1 MGGLMDASTLTEL
14 SRQKEQILS
23 RIAALSDFR
32 PGSLVERFRRCGKPY
47 CHCAKPGAKGHG
59 PSYSLTR
66 SVKGKTVTKI
76 IPKDQVE
83 TTRKQIEEYHRF
95 QQVVSELVETNIK
108 ICDTQLTLEKEKQD
122 GSEEAEKRG

>member
-1 MGGLMDASTLTEL
+1 MDSSTLKKL
-14 SRQKEQILS
+14 AQQKEQILS
-23 RIAALSDFR
+23 RIASFSDLR

-47 CHCAKPGAKGHG
+47 CHCAKPGEKGHG

-66 SVKGKTVTKI
+66 SVQGKTVTKI

-95 QQVVSELVETNIK
+95 QQTVSELVEANIK
-108 ICDTQLTLEKEKQD
+108 ICDTKLALEKDKQD
-122 GSEEAEKRG
+122 GPEEAEKRG

>member
-14 SRQKEQILS
+14 RRQKEEILS
-23 RIAALSDFR
+23 GIAALSDLR

-47 CHCAKPGAKGHG
+47 CHCAKPGEKGHG

-66 SVKGKTVTKI
+66 SVKGKTVTRI

-83 TTRKQIEEYHRF
+83 TTREQIEEYHRF
-95 QQVVSELVETNIK
+95 QQAVSELVETNIK
-108 ICDTQLTLEKEKQD
+108 ICDTKLALEKEKQH